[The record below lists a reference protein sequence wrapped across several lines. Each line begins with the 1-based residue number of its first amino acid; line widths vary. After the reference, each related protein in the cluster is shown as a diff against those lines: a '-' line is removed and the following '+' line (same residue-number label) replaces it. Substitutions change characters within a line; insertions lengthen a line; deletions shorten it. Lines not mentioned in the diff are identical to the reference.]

1 MKLFEAV
8 SFREKSFR
16 ETRIGADP
24 APETRFALS
33 SLLSRRAFFVT
44 GAGSSAG
51 APTGLPT
58 GPQLAEQLVAWARD
72 SGFGTEMD
80 ALADPTDLGDVCES
94 LKQRPG
100 RLQLLDEIEQSVP
113 WKDSEPN
120 LCHIA
125 IAILYAEEVVSVSFT
140 ANWDPKLS
148 DAFERVA
155 NRREPR
161 VARNATTMGMVGNN
175 PYLVHLHGVW
185 SDPDSLVMT
194 NPELAEPHV
203 VKWTDPN
210 LRSALTSQDPIF
222 VGFAAE
228 PKYVLK
234 SLQDMHQVMERP
246 PASVIGRE
254 DVQAFCTASPALSR
268 AMRLDEDHGRYIR
281 GEACEILGELLR
293 GFYRKRIEELIE
305 AAFLKVSAADGLRA
319 SFKATGRER
328 LEEALDDLSLEGILS
343 LLWSSTARASA
354 DAACKQRTVADATAG
369 LEEILACV
377 MVLAGIEGVS
387 ALTASPFGFQLQTQD
402 SGSIELWPVI
412 PEGPLSPSDARTY
425 ASRHSD
431 RFAGPAGVDVPLVL
445 VCGGTVG
452 AIPKGGKVSLVGT
465 GSPAKLRSGRRSPRD
480 TIDLTLLD
488 ERFAEL
494 DGTPRI
500 AEVIT
505 L

>member
-1 MKLFEAV
+1 MKLFEAI

-16 ETRIGADP
+16 ETRLGADP

-58 GPQLAEQLVAWARD
+58 GPQLAGQLVAWARD

-80 ALADPTDLGDVCES
+80 ALVDPTDLGDVCES
-94 LKQRPG
+94 LKERPG
-100 RLQLLDEIEQSVP
+100 RVQLLQEIEQSVP
-113 WKDSEPN
+113 WKTSEPN
-120 LCHIA
+120 LCHMA
-125 IAILYAEEVVSVSFT
+125 IALLYAEEVVSVSFT

-155 NRREPR
+155 NRHEPR

-175 PYLVHLHGVW
+175 PYLVHLHGMW

-194 NPELAEPHV
+194 NAELAEPHV

-228 PKYVLK
+228 PKYVLR

-246 PASVIGRE
+246 PASVIGRD
-254 DVQAFCTASPALSR
+254 DVQAFSAASPELSR
-268 AMRLDEDHGRYIR
+268 AMRLNEDQGRYVQ
-281 GEACEILGELLR
+281 GEACEVLGELLR
-293 GFYRKRIEELIE
+293 GFYRKRIEEVIE
-305 AAFLKVSAADGLRA
+305 AALLKVNAADGLRA
-319 SFKATGRER
+319 SFNTLGRER
-328 LEEALDDLSLEGILS
+328 LKGAIGELSLEDLLS
-343 LLWSSTARASA
+343 LLWSSTARASQ
-354 DAACKQRTVADATAG
+354 DAACKQRTVADGIAG

-387 ALTASPFGFQLQTQD
+387 GLSASPFGFRLDTQL
-402 SGSIELWPVI
+402 SGPVELWPVL

-431 RFAGPAGVDVPLVL
+431 RFAGPAGAEVPMVL

-465 GSPAKLRSGRRSPRD
+465 GSPAKVRSGRRSPKD

-488 ERFAEL
+488 ERLAEL

-500 AEVIT
+500 AEA
-505 L
+505 LRL